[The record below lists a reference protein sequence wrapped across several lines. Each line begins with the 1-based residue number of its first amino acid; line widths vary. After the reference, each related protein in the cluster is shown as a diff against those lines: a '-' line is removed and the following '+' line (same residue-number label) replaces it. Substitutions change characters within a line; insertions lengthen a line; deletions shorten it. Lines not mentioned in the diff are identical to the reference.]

1 MNITPD
7 PAPAIAELLT
17 GLTVQPNAAHTL
29 IRGLLALGWTAPTT
43 PALIE
48 AAERQARVEG
58 AVRATTAVQQL
69 IIQNETVDLHGVQR
83 IEDQHVREY
92 RNGHRPYDDE
102 GDETNTLDELETSAA
117 VRALGDA
124 KRVIMQMSDERLEEV
139 EEVRPD
145 NRPDLVGDQA
155 VVTRIQEADLLE
167 QLAPK
172 IVLMLDG
179 LSAEYV
185 GGRGIGLR

>member
-7 PAPAIAELLT
+7 PAPAITELLT
-17 GLTVQPNAAHTL
+17 SLAGQPNTAHTL
-29 IRGLLALGWTAPTT
+29 IRGLLALGWTPPTAPT
-43 PALIE
+43 LIE

-92 RNGHRPYDDE
+92 RNGFRPYDDE

-139 EEVRPD
+139 EDIRPE
-145 NRPDLVGDQA
+145 NRPDLVGDAA

-167 QLAPK
+167 RLAPK

-179 LSAEYV
+179 LSAEYQS
-185 GGRGIGLR
+185 GRGIGLR